1 MRMGRERNREDSEI
15 SLTALI
21 DVVFLLLIFFMVSAT
36 FDRTK
41 ALEMELPTAETGE
54 GKPAGDAL
62 VLRLEEDGGY
72 RLGIGLGVG
81 LDGDPVPSDG
91 LRAALEA
98 ADRDLPLII
107 RAHPEAS
114 SQALVHVLDVAR
126 KLALEQVSVEVI
138 PSTPAAAGQQISPT
152 EPRP

>member
-72 RLGIGLGVG
+72 RLGIGL
-81 LDGDPVPSDG
+81 DGDPVPPDG

-114 SQALVHVLDVAR
+114 CQALVHVLDVAR
-126 KLALEQVSVEVI
+126 KLALERVSVEVI
-138 PSTPAAAGQQISPT
+138 PSAPAAAGRQISPT

>member
-72 RLGIGLGVG
+72 RLGIGL
-81 LDGDPVPSDG
+81 DGDPVPPDG

-126 KLALEQVSVEVI
+126 KLALERVSVEVI
-138 PSTPAAAGQQISPT
+138 PSAPAAAGRQISPT

>member
-41 ALEMELPTAETGE
+41 ALEMELPLAETGE

-62 VLRLEEDGGY
+62 VLRLDEDGGY
-72 RLGIGLGVG
+72 RLGVG
-81 LDGDPVPSDG
+81 LDGAPVPSDG

-126 KLALEQVSVEVI
+126 KLALERVSVEVI
-138 PSTPAAAGQQISPT
+138 PSAPAAAGRQISPT

>member
-1 MRMGRERNREDSEI
+1 MRIGREREREDSEI

-54 GKPAGDAL
+54 GKPAGEHRI
-62 VLRLEEDGGY
+62 LRIQEEGGY
-72 RLGIGLGVG
+72 RLDKEV
-81 LDGDPVPSDG
+81 VPSDG
-91 LRAALEA
+91 LQAALESVGP
-98 ADRDLPLII
+98 DLPLII

-126 KLALEQVSVEVI
+126 KLALERVSVEVL
-138 PSTPAAAGQQISPT
+138 PSAPAVSRQTPLVN
-152 EPRP
+152 PRP

>member
-41 ALEMELPTAETGE
+41 ALEMELPLAETGE

-62 VLRLEEDGGY
+62 VLRLDEDGGY
-72 RLGIGLGVG
+72 RLGVG
-81 LDGDPVPSDG
+81 LDGAPVPSDG

-98 ADRDLPLII
+98 VDRDLPLII

-126 KLALEQVSVEVI
+126 KLALERVSVEVI
-138 PSTPAAAGQQISPT
+138 PSAPAAAGRQIPLT